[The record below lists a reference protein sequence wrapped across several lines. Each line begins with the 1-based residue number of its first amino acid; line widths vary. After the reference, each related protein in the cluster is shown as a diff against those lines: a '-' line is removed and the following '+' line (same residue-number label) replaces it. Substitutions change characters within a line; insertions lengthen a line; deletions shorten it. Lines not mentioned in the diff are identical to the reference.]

1 MTEEIIKSITNMEA
15 EAEQIKAEALAKAA
29 AILSVAEEEI
39 SQKERIA
46 LENQKKYKEEQYKNS
61 LEEADVQYAK
71 TLAEKERDAKLY
83 CEKALQS
90 SDAYVGAIVGRIISG
105 NR

>member
-15 EAEQIKAEALAKAA
+15 EAEQIKTEALAKAV
-29 AILSVAEEEI
+29 AIVSCAEEEV
-39 SQKERIA
+39 SEKERTA
-46 LENQKKYKEEQYKNS
+46 LDNQKKYREEQYKIA

-71 TLAEKERDAKLY
+71 TLAEKERDAKAY
-83 CEKALQS
+83 CEEALQS
-90 SDAYVGAIVGRIISG
+90 SQAYVGDIVGRIICG